1 MNGGL
6 SSVGSRRLSIKLL
19 RGGKSMTS
27 LNISNIFLELVG
39 LDISTLHMGNG
50 KDKSRAARIPW
61 SPADEINQR
70 LIITRSTILQG
81 LEVLVW
87 PY

>member
-1 MNGGL
+1 
-6 SSVGSRRLSIKLL
+6 
-19 RGGKSMTS
+19 MTS

-61 SPADEINQR
+61 SPADINQSVFNHYPINDPER
-70 LIITRSTILQG
+70 IRTSSLALLVVHYTV
-81 LEVLVW
+81 VLNNRQANGN
-87 PY
+87 P

>member
-1 MNGGL
+1 
-6 SSVGSRRLSIKLL
+6 
-19 RGGKSMTS
+19 MTS

-61 SPADEINQR
+61 SPADEINQY
-70 LIITRSTILQG
+70 RSTILQG
-81 LEVLVW
+81 SQVLVR